1 MKKGEGYELEATLE
15 SEKVEFRFT
24 SIGEKGLIE
33 KIIEFQKKPQGFWNL
48 AFGDVTEDDW
58 EDNIIT
64 DNGDLR
70 KVIQTIAN
78 AVYLFLTIYPDQEI
92 IIIPLD
98 RQRKLLYNRVIQQR
112 WHEIEPFFIVKA
124 IVLEGENPKFENY
137 SFKKIFDY
145 FRIKQKID

>member
-1 MKKGEGYELEATLE
+1 MKKGEGYDLNATLE
-15 SEKVEFRFT
+15 LEKVEFRFT
-24 SIGEKGLIE
+24 SIGDKGSIE

-48 AFGDVTEDDW
+48 AFGDVTGDDW

-70 KVIQTIAN
+70 KVIQTVTN

-98 RQRKLLYNRVIQQR
+98 KQRKLLYNRIIQQR
-112 WHEIEPFFIVKA
+112 WYEIEPIFIVKA
-124 IVLEGENPKFENY
+124 IVLDDENPKFEYYNT
-137 SFKKIFDY
+137 KKIFDF
-145 FRIKQKID
+145 FRIKQKN